1 MNTVLQN
8 SSNYSETRWIWI
20 FSFAAAI
27 IMTLFYGKFL
37 WLARIGWVLLGILFT
52 VHWRYGIYALFF
64 FSAFFHSA
72 GFLPNLPWTIKHFH
86 IAFLIVVTV
95 FIMQNRTLKNWKKFL
110 KESKPLMP
118 LAVILGISLANI
130 LIFYPSFYNFRT
142 SANLFSI
149 FAIILSLKIFLSNFL
164 YEDVALIIKKS
175 LLVFSSA
182 IALQV
187 LIAVINHVF
196 KFNFLNINLF
206 HNNHLGNLCSAG
218 FFCVIP
224 MFIAEKKNSV
234 RIYAL
239 FLSGVIFSGI
249 VLSCSRTAWLS
260 FAICLFLFL
269 FFTYTYASKTPNFK
283 SGEFYNRV
291 LYLII
296 GITFATFLICLLN
309 ENVFSRMSNIKQL
322 IDKDYW
328 IYTINDVQN
337 FGFLGRLRREQFLE
351 MFMILKEHLLFGIGF
366 IHRVVDFHGFFMVIL
381 GGTGI
386 LGFFV
391 FCCFVINYIR
401 NFFISLSI
409 EKDDSIAFLKIG
421 VFSSFCAWL
430 LSSITETF
438 IVHFF
443 VWIIIL
449 SGIIL
454 FSKTREVQ

>member
-1 MNTVLQN
+1 
-8 SSNYSETRWIWI
+8 
-20 FSFAAAI
+20 
-27 IMTLFYGKFL
+27 
-37 WLARIGWVLLGILFT
+37 
-52 VHWRYGIYALFF
+52 
-64 FSAFFHSA
+64 
-72 GFLPNLPWTIKHFH
+72 
-86 IAFLIVVTV
+86 
-95 FIMQNRTLKNWKKFL
+95 
-110 KESKPLMP
+110 
-118 LAVILGISLANI
+118 
-130 LIFYPSFYNFRT
+130 
-142 SANLFSI
+142 
-149 FAIILSLKIFLSNFL
+149 
-164 YEDVALIIKKS
+164 
-175 LLVFSSA
+175 
-182 IALQV
+182 
-187 LIAVINHVF
+187 
-196 KFNFLNINLF
+196 
-206 HNNHLGNLCSAG
+206 
-218 FFCVIP
+218 
-224 MFIAEKKNSV
+224 
-234 RIYAL
+234 
-239 FLSGVIFSGI
+239 
-249 VLSCSRTAWLS
+249 
-260 FAICLFLFL
+260 
-269 FFTYTYASKTPNFK
+269 
-283 SGEFYNRV
+283 
-291 LYLII
+291 
-296 GITFATFLICLLN
+296 
-309 ENVFSRMSNIKQL
+309 MSNIKQL

-401 NFFISLSI
+401 NFFMSLSI